1 MDCSMLGF
9 PCSSLSPGVCSHSC
23 PLSLW
28 CHPTVS
34 SSITRFSSCPQSFLA
49 PPRRHFP
56 GGAVIK
62 NPSANAGDTR
72 DMGSIIV
79 LGRSPGVGNDS
90 LLQYSCWETPWT
102 EELNRLLSLELQRV
116 DTTEHTQGA
125 WSWFSY
131 KGHKI
136 KGDTKGRGVKS
147 YQLSVSK
154 LTCDKFDFLETDFTY
169 EPTFAYVH
177 ALLWWKII
185 VHILFPRYV
194 WMSYQ
199 RTLDFIC
206 DFLAEWQ
213 ISSVFSS
220 SGMCLLIWYQST
232 YLSLKFTK
240 QL

>member
-1 MDCSMLGF
+1 M
-9 PCSSLSPGVCSHSC
+9 
-23 PLSLW
+23 
-28 CHPTVS
+28 TAY
-34 SSITRFSSCPQSFLA
+34 SSILAGRPHGQRSLTGYCPWSC
-49 PPRRHFP
+49 
-56 GGAVIK
+56 K
-62 NPSANAGDTR
+62 
-72 DMGSIIV
+72 
-79 LGRSPGVGNDS
+79 
-90 LLQYSCWETPWT
+90 
-102 EELNRLLSLELQRV
+102 ELTQLNTHKEHDHDFV

-213 ISSVFSS
+213 ISSFFSS
-220 SGMCLLIWYQST
+220 SGMCLIIWYQST